1 METNSYTGF
10 QGHTERR
17 ELRCTCPPWACL
29 MTCVSTES
37 EAKGFARQWV
47 AARNSHDLD
56 AIMWHY
62 DVDVVLSSPV
72 TAKILDDQSGTVEG
86 KGALPGAVGL
96 PVEQRV
102 AMKKARRGRP
112 FLFPSP
118 QLALGRLLNW
128 EQ

>member
-1 METNSYTGF
+1 M
-10 QGHTERR
+10 
-17 ELRCTCPPWACL
+17 PPWACL

-62 DVDVVLSSPV
+62 DVDVVLISPV

-102 AMKKARRGRP
+102 AMTVKSHATVSSRT
-112 FLFPSP
+112 SP
-118 QLALGRLLNW
+118 GVTEVGAVNGLIPTSHKGQS
-128 EQ
+128 